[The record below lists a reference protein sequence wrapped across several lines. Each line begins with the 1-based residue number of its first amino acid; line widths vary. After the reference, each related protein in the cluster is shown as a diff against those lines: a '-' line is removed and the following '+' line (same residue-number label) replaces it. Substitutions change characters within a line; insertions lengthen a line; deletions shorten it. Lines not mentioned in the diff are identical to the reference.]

1 MSNIKNYQT
10 ILKPIVTEKS
20 SLGSEYNQVTFQV
33 ANASS
38 KKEIKEAIENIFKV
52 KVKKV
57 NTLIVKGKRKAFRG
71 IIGRRSNYKKAFI
84 TLEDGQTIDINAGI

>member
-10 ILKPIVTEKS
+10 LLKPIVTEKS

-33 ANASS
+33 RNIAT
-38 KKEIKEAIENIFKV
+38 KKEIKEAVENLFKV

-57 NTLIVKGKRKAFRG
+57 NTLIVKGKRKTFRG
-71 IIGRRSNYKKAFI
+71 TLGRRSDYKKAFV
-84 TLEDGQTIDINAGI
+84 TLEDGQSIDINEGI

>member
-10 ILKPIVTEKS
+10 LLKPIVTEKS

-33 ANASS
+33 RNIAT
-38 KKEIKEAIENIFKV
+38 KKEIKEAVENLFKV

-57 NTLIVKGKRKAFRG
+57 NTLIVKGKRKTFRG
-71 IIGRRSNYKKAFI
+71 TLGRRSDYKKAFV
-84 TLEDGQTIDINAGI
+84 TLEDGQSIDINAGI

>member
-1 MSNIKNYQT
+1 MSNIKSYQT

-33 ANASS
+33 ANESS

-71 IIGRRSNYKKAFI
+71 TIGRRSDYKKAFI

>member
-1 MSNIKNYQT
+1 MSI
-10 ILKPIVTEKS
+10 KS
-20 SLGSEYNQVTFQV
+20 SIILRPILSEKGTMLSEALNKYVFQV
-33 ANASS
+33 EKQCN
-38 KKEIKEAIENIFKV
+38 KLEIKDVIEEKFKV

-71 IIGRRSNYKKAFI
+71 TLGRRSDYKKAFV

>member
-33 ANASS
+33 ANESS
-38 KKEIKEAIENIFKV
+38 KISSLGRHSNGSSA
-52 KVKKV
+52 
-57 NTLIVKGKRKAFRG
+57 KA
-71 IIGRRSNYKKAFI
+71 
-84 TLEDGQTIDINAGI
+84 DP